1 MEHAV
6 HYDTSHTT
14 DSVHGSKF
22 AIALKPHHIITSS
35 VQYVSSLY
43 WLTQFLALS
52 IPQQIEQLPEASDS
66 DCRQHKLPYIAMTV
80 SRMKKVRTICAMTL
94 LLFAAHGTAFRS
106 SGVFNSRRMNV
117 ASSFKHGYRQFAPKM
132 SYDNN
137 EELNQLGEGEEF
149 TRKQLIKEE
158 IEAPFRKVRLFLYTA
173 LFAAAALGSIIT
185 ITKLLATLSG
195 ARSEDLQQ
203 LYTNLGVNLG
213 GLPVIALLYKRDID
227 AQRALLLRIQKGGKL
242 SGLRMK
248 MYTEDGP
255 LVVKL
260 SDLRRD
266 RGIDKRVVIV
276 AAPKELLR
284 TSLQT
289 SILEAKNL
297 IANDLVIVPL
307 IIELTDGDYTL
318 TATSL
323 EAMVPDEP
331 NIAKFE
337 HIGLA
342 MALASWNDTI
352 KKELEV
358 AIKQQ
363 PGALEKGVTIIIK
376 KNGKVGTRRF
386 GVPIWEGLVRDVAD
400 RKDLGLDVSNI

>member
-1 MEHAV
+1 M
-6 HYDTSHTT
+6 
-14 DSVHGSKF
+14 
-22 AIALKPHHIITSS
+22 P
-35 VQYVSSLY
+35 
-43 WLTQFLALS
+43 
-52 IPQQIEQLPEASDS
+52 SD
-66 DCRQHKLPYIAMTV
+66 RMRKMGTV
-80 SRMKKVRTICAMTL
+80 YTMIL
-94 LLFAAHGTAFRS
+94 LLFASQGIAFRS
-106 SGVFNSRRMNV
+106 TGLFTPRCVNAAGSIKYGVGRS
-117 ASSFKHGYRQFAPKM
+117 ALKM

-173 LFAAAALGSIIT
+173 LFSAAALGSIIT

-227 AQRALLLRIQKGGKL
+227 AQRALLQRIQKGGKL

-248 MYTEDGP
+248 MNTEDGSII
-255 LVVKL
+255 VKL

-289 SILEAKNL
+289 SIKEAKNL

-307 IIELTDGDYTL
+307 IIEVTDGDYIL

-331 NIAKFE
+331 NISKFE

-342 MALASWNDTI
+342 MALASWNATI

-400 RKDLGLDVSNI
+400 RKDMGLDVSNI

>member
-1 MEHAV
+1 MKSQRSYTCGVIFVILVA
-6 HYDTSHTT
+6 YGTA
-14 DSVHGSKF
+14 F
-22 AIALKPHHIITSS
+22 
-35 VQYVSSLY
+35 
-43 WLTQFLALS
+43 QFVN
-52 IPQQIEQLPEASDS
+52 P
-66 DCRQHKLPYIAMTV
+66 RN
-80 SRMKKVRTICAMTL
+80 VRTI
-94 LLFAAHGTAFRS
+94 RS
-106 SGVFNSRRMNV
+106 AGSFTYASRTTV
-117 ASSFKHGYRQFAPKM
+117 TKM

-137 EELNQLGEGEEF
+137 DEMNQLGEGEEF
-149 TRKQLIKEE
+149 TRKQIIKEE
-158 IEAPFRKVRLFLYTA
+158 IEAPFRKVRMFLYTA
-173 LFAAAALGSIIT
+173 LFSAAGLGSLIT
-185 ITKLLATLSG
+185 IIKLTAALSG

-213 GLPVIALLYKRDID
+213 VLPVIAYLYKRDVD
-227 AQRALLLRIQKGGKL
+227 AQRALLERIQKGGKL
-242 SGLRMK
+242 AGLRMK
-248 MYTEDGP
+248 MATEDGP
-255 LVVKL
+255 IIVKL

-284 TSLQT
+284 TSLAT
-289 SILEAKNL
+289 SIKEAKNL
-297 IANDLVIVPL
+297 IANDLVIIPL
-307 IIELTDGDYTL
+307 IIDEAGGDYTL

-323 EAMVPDEP
+323 EAMVPDVP
-331 NIAKFE
+331 NIAEYE

-342 MALASWNDTI
+342 MALASWNAVI

-400 RKDLGLDVSNI
+400 RKEIGLDVSNI

>member
-1 MEHAV
+1 MTNQRCA
-6 HYDTSHTT
+6 SC
-14 DSVHGSKF
+14 
-22 AIALKPHHIITSS
+22 IL
-35 VQYVSSLY
+35 
-43 WLTQFLALS
+43 LALFVLHS
-52 IPQQIEQLPEASDS
+52 TAFQLSTV
-66 DCRQHKLPYIAMTV
+66 RNTV
-80 SRMKKVRTICAMTL
+80 SLIGGGQRMQ
-94 LLFAAHGTAFRS
+94 RS
-106 SGVFNSRRMNV
+106 RS
-117 ASSFKHGYRQFAPKM
+117 ASMFKTKM

-149 TRKQLIKEE
+149 TRKQIIKEE
-158 IEAPFRKVRLFLYTA
+158 IEAPFRKVRMFLYTA
-173 LFAAAALGSIIT
+173 LFAAAGLGSIIT

-195 ARSEDLQQ
+195 AMSEDLQQ

-213 GLPVIALLYKRDID
+213 GLPVIALLYKRDLD
-227 AQRALLLRIQKGGKL
+227 SQRALLERIQKGGKL
-242 SGLRMK
+242 AGLRMK
-248 MYTEDGP
+248 MATEDGP
-255 LVVKL
+255 IIVKL

-289 SILEAKNL
+289 SIQEAKNL
-297 IANDLVIVPL
+297 IANDLVIIPL
-307 IIELTDGDYTL
+307 IIEEATSSGDYTL

-323 EAMVPDEP
+323 EAMIPDVP
-331 NIAKFE
+331 NIAEYE

-342 MALASWNDTI
+342 MALASWNAVI
-352 KKELEV
+352 KKELAV

-363 PGALEKGVTIIIK
+363 PEALAKGVTIIIK

-400 RKDLGLDVSNI
+400 RKEIGLDVSNI

>member
-1 MEHAV
+1 M
-6 HYDTSHTT
+6 
-14 DSVHGSKF
+14 
-22 AIALKPHHIITSS
+22 
-35 VQYVSSLY
+35 
-43 WLTQFLALS
+43 LS
-52 IPQQIEQLPEASDS
+52 IPNLFLCVVVLLAACSSAFQVSPKCTRSLVSQSAS
-66 DCRQHKLPYIAMTV
+66 H
-80 SRMKKVRTICAMTL
+80 
-94 LLFAAHGTAFRS
+94 FRL
-106 SGVFNSRRMNV
+106 
-117 ASSFKHGYRQFAPKM
+117 KM

-137 EELNQLGEGEEF
+137 DAMNQLGEGEEF
-149 TRKQLIKEE
+149 TRKQIIKEE
-158 IEAPFRKVRLFLYTA
+158 IEAPFRKVRMFLYTA
-173 LFAAAALGSIIT
+173 LFAAAGLGSIIT

-213 GLPVIALLYKRDID
+213 GLPVIALLYKRDLD
-227 AQRALLLRIQKGGKL
+227 AQRALLERIQKGGKL
-242 SGLRMK
+242 AGLRMK
-248 MYTEDGP
+248 MATEEGP
-255 LVVKL
+255 VIVKL

-289 SILEAKNL
+289 SIKESKNL
-297 IANDLVIVPL
+297 ISNDLVIIPL
-307 IIELTDGDYTL
+307 IIEEDTGAGSYTL

-323 EAMVPDEP
+323 EAMVPDVP
-331 NIAKFE
+331 NISEYE

-342 MALASWNDTI
+342 VALASWNAVI

-363 PGALEKGVTIIIK
+363 PEALGKGVTIIIK

-400 RKDLGLDVSNI
+400 RKEIGLDVSNI

>member
-1 MEHAV
+1 M
-6 HYDTSHTT
+6 
-14 DSVHGSKF
+14 
-22 AIALKPHHIITSS
+22 
-35 VQYVSSLY
+35 
-43 WLTQFLALS
+43 
-52 IPQQIEQLPEASDS
+52 
-66 DCRQHKLPYIAMTV
+66 
-80 SRMKKVRTICAMTL
+80 
-94 LLFAAHGTAFRS
+94 
-106 SGVFNSRRMNV
+106 
-117 ASSFKHGYRQFAPKM
+117 KM

-137 EELNQLGEGEEF
+137 DAMNQLGEGEEF
-149 TRKQLIKEE
+149 TRKQIIKEE
-158 IEAPFRKVRLFLYTA
+158 IEAPFRKVRMFLYTA
-173 LFAAAALGSIIT
+173 LFAAAGLGSIIT

-213 GLPVIALLYKRDID
+213 GLPVIALLYKRDLD
-227 AQRALLLRIQKGGKL
+227 AQRALLERIQKGGKL
-242 SGLRMK
+242 AGLRMK
-248 MYTEDGP
+248 MATEEGP
-255 LVVKL
+255 VIVKL

-289 SILEAKNL
+289 SIKESKNL
-297 IANDLVIVPL
+297 ISNDLVIIPL
-307 IIELTDGDYTL
+307 IIEEDTGAGSYTL

-323 EAMVPDEP
+323 EAMVPDVP
-331 NIAKFE
+331 NISEYE

-342 MALASWNDTI
+342 VALASWNAVI

-363 PGALEKGVTIIIK
+363 PEALGKGVTIIIK

-400 RKDLGLDVSNI
+400 RKEIGLDVSNI

>member
-1 MEHAV
+1 M
-6 HYDTSHTT
+6 
-14 DSVHGSKF
+14 
-22 AIALKPHHIITSS
+22 
-35 VQYVSSLY
+35 
-43 WLTQFLALS
+43 
-52 IPQQIEQLPEASDS
+52 
-66 DCRQHKLPYIAMTV
+66 
-80 SRMKKVRTICAMTL
+80 RTICGMIL
-94 LLFAAHGTAFRS
+94 LLFAAHGIAFRS
-106 SGVFNSRRMNV
+106 SGVFNSRGMNV
-117 ASSFKHGYRQFAPKM
+117 ASSIKHDFRQFVPKM

-173 LFAAAALGSIIT
+173 LFSAAALGSIIT

-289 SILEAKNL
+289 SIQEAKNL